1 MLALVFA
8 AALTAP
14 PAGTLEN
21 DRSSIRRIVQ
31 QQDASTRVDRVII
44 HGEYALAAGRS
55 PAGTTI
61 DGLYFTHSGWR
72 ITCRLRSEPSPT
84 DLMSRCAFPAGIAAE
99 IAANEAAQTS
109 AERGQFSAAVIAQ
122 TRAFATAKGPD
133 RDQERA
139 RLQLLNQLNEQMRTG
154 RITRAQAIQQ
164 WSQFRYSWM
173 LPLP

>member
-1 MLALVFA
+1 MFALVLV
-8 AALTAP
+8 AALTTP
-14 PAGTLEN
+14 PDATLET
-21 DRSSIRRIVQ
+21 DRASIRRIVQ
-31 QQDASTRVDRVII
+31 QQRGTSTRVDRVII

-61 DGLYFTHSGWR
+61 DGLHFTHGGWHV
-72 ITCRLRSEPSPT
+72 TCRLQSEPSPT
-84 DLMSRCAFPAGIAAE
+84 ELMARCGFPAGIAAE
-99 IAANEAAQTS
+99 ISANEAAQTS
-109 AERGQFSAAVIAQ
+109 AERGEFSTAVIAQ
-122 TRAFATAKGPD
+122 ERAFASSKGPD

-173 LPLP
+173 LP